1 MYNKTFIQLILV
13 QIREFYR
20 EPAALFW
27 SFLFP
32 ILMAWGLGIAFNNK
46 PVQTKAIALVLTEK
60 QSKESFEM
68 LISKTSFEHKKDSI
82 TNDYYYQIK
91 YGNDNI
97 GLTYFR
103 VKPVNMQQAELMVK
117 RGNASLMITANEN
130 KLEYHFDKY
139 NTDAQLSYL
148 QITSLINGE
157 NHLSNQLSEIKPLT
171 EKGTRYVDFLIPGL
185 IAMNVM
191 ISTLGGIGYMLIETR
206 TKKLL
211 RRMVAT
217 PMPKWEY
224 IMSLITARIF
234 LCFVEAII
242 IFSFAYYYFGITIKG
257 SIASFIALFLSG
269 IVAFSGISV
278 LIASR
283 TAKAQVG
290 NGLINLIV
298 MPMMLLSGIYFS
310 YHNFPDQ
317 VIPFIQAFPLTML
330 ADGIKAIFN
339 EGAGFIQ
346 VWKYIL
352 ILNTLGIISF
362 TIGLKYF
369 KWY

>member
-1 MYNKTFIQLILV
+1 MHNKTFIQLILV

-27 SFLFP
+27 SLLFP
-32 ILMAWGLGIAFNNK
+32 VLMAWGLGIAFNNK
-46 PVQTKAIALVLTEK
+46 PVQTKTIALVLDETK
-60 QSKESFEM
+60 SKESFEM
-68 LISKTSFEHKKDSI
+68 LISKTSFKHKKDSL

-91 YGNDNI
+91 YGNDTI
-97 GLTYFR
+97 GLTYFK
-103 VKPVNMQQAELMVK
+103 VKPVNMLQAELMVK
-117 RGNASLMITANEN
+117 RGNASMIIITNEN

-157 NHLSNQLSEIKPLT
+157 NLSNQLSEVKPMT
-171 EKGTRYVDFLIPGL
+171 EKGTRYIDFLIPGL
-185 IAMNVM
+185 IALNVM

-224 IMSLITARIF
+224 IMSHITARIL
-234 LCFVEAII
+234 LCSIEALIV
-242 IFSFAYYYFGITIKG
+242 FSFAYYYFDITVKG
-257 SIASFIALFLSG
+257 SIAAFIVLFLSG
-269 IVAFSGISV
+269 IVAFSGLSV

-283 TAKAQVG
+283 TDKTQVG
-290 NGLINLIV
+290 NGIINLLV

-310 YHNFPDQ
+310 YHNFPVQ
-317 VIPFIQAFPLTML
+317 VVPFIQALPLTML

-346 VWKYIL
+346 VWKYVL
-352 ILNTLGIISF
+352 ILNTIGFISF

>member
-1 MYNKTFIQLILV
+1 MTFIQLILV

-27 SFLFP
+27 SLLFP

-46 PVQTKAIALVLTEK
+46 PNQSKVIALVLSDYQTIK
-60 QSKESFEM
+60 QFESF
-68 LISKTSFEHKKDSI
+68 IARTSFERKKDSI
-82 TNDYYYQIK
+82 SDTYYYGMT

-97 GLTYFR
+97 GLTHIS
-103 VKPVNMQQAELMVK
+103 VKPVSMQQAELMVK
-117 RGNASLMITANEN
+117 RGSASLILCFINN
-130 KLEYHFDKY
+130 KIEYHFDKF
-139 NTDAQLSYL
+139 NSDAQLTYL
-148 QITSLINGE
+148 QLSSLINGE
-157 NHLSNQLSEIKPLT
+157 ILANRQTEIIPMT
-171 EKGTRYVDFLIPGL
+171 EKGTRYIDFLIPGL

-191 ISTLGGIGYMLIETR
+191 MSTMWGISYTLIETR

-224 IMSLITARIF
+224 IMSHIVARIV

-242 IFSFAYYYFGITIKG
+242 IFSFAYYYFGITVGG
-257 SIASFIALFLSG
+257 SMIAFVAMFLSG
-269 IVAFSGISV
+269 IIAFSGISV

-283 TAKAQVG
+283 TSKTQVG

-310 YHNFPDQ
+310 YHNFPDP
-317 VIPFIQAFPLTML
+317 VIPFIQALPLTML

-339 EGAGFIQ
+339 ESAGLFQ

-352 ILNTLGIISF
+352 ILNVLGIVTF

>member
-1 MYNKTFIQLILV
+1 MLNRTFIQLILV

-27 SFLFP
+27 SLLFP
-32 ILMAWGLGIAFNNK
+32 ILMAWGLGIAFSNK
-46 PVQTKAIALVLTEK
+46 PEQTKSIALVLNEGQRFETF
-60 QSKESFEM
+60 ES
-68 LISKTSFEHKKDSI
+68 LISKTIWERKNDSI
-82 TNDYYYQIK
+82 TNNPYYQIN

-97 GLTYFR
+97 GLTHFKI
-103 VKPVNMQQAELMVK
+103 KPVDKLQADLMIK
-117 RGNASLMITANEN
+117 RGNASLIITTNDTI
-130 KLEYHFDKY
+130 LEYHFDKY
-139 NTDAQLSYL
+139 NSEAQLSYL
-148 QITSLINGE
+148 QLTSLFNGD
-157 NHLSNQLSEIKPLT
+157 NLSNQISEIKPMT
-171 EKGTRYVDFLIPGL
+171 EKGTRYIDFLIPGL
-185 IAMNVM
+185 LAMNVM
-191 ISTLGGIGYMLIETR
+191 MSTMWGISYTLIENR

-224 IMSLITARIF
+224 IFSHIVARII

-242 IFSFAYYYFGITIKG
+242 VFSFAYYYFGITVEG
-257 SIASFIALFLSG
+257 SLSAFIVLFLSG

-283 TAKAQVG
+283 TAKTQVG

-310 YHNFPDQ
+310 YHNFPEQ
-317 VIPFIQAFPLTML
+317 VIPFIQALPLTML
-330 ADGIKAIFN
+330 ADGVKAVFN
-339 EGAGFIQ
+339 ESAGFIE
-346 VWKYIL
+346 VWKPIV
-352 ILNTLGIISF
+352 ILNAIGILTF

>member
-1 MYNKTFIQLILV
+1 MLKKTFIQLILV

-20 EPAALFW
+20 EPSALFW
-27 SFLFP
+27 SLLFP
-32 ILMAWGLGIAFNNK
+32 VLMAWGLGIAFNTK
-46 PVQTKAIALVLTEK
+46 PEQTKSIALVLNEK
-60 QSKESFEM
+60 QNFIDFER
-68 LISKTSFEHKKDSI
+68 LISKTTFEKKNDSI
-82 TNDYYYQIK
+82 SNTYYYRIN
-91 YGNDNI
+91 YGNENV
-97 GLTYFR
+97 GLTHFKL
-103 VKPVNMQQAELMVK
+103 KPVTYREAELMVK
-117 RGNASLMITANEN
+117 RGNASLIISINNNEF
-130 KLEYHFDKY
+130 EYHFDKF
-139 NTDAQLSYL
+139 NSEAQLSYL
-148 QITSLINGE
+148 QLTSLFKGDD
-157 NHLSNQLSEIKPLT
+157 LTSRQSTIKPMT

-191 ISTLGGIGYMLIETR
+191 MSTMWGISYTLIETR

-224 IMSLITARIF
+224 IMSHISARII
-234 LCFVEAII
+234 LCFVELII
-242 IFSFAYYYFGITIKG
+242 IFSFAYYYFGITVGG
-257 SIASFIALFLSG
+257 SVFAFIILFLSG

-283 TAKAQVG
+283 TSKTQVG
-290 NGLINLIV
+290 NGLINLII

-317 VIPFIQAFPLTML
+317 VIPFIQALPLTML
-330 ADGIKAIFN
+330 ADGVKAIFN
-339 EGAGFIQ
+339 EGAGFAE

-352 ILNTLGIISF
+352 ILNALGAITFS
-362 TIGLKYF
+362 IGLKYF